1 MDMKVK
7 RVEKKIR
14 TSKDEVIKYQI
25 LTYCFLN
32 EIQISLSD
40 LLCLTEL
47 AKLDSCELT
56 KFCSLISDKKIFK
69 SPQSCRNAI
78 TKASKKDLITKSG
91 VNKKN
96 IKLNSKIEIQ
106 TEGTILLDYKL
117 LGIDTEEV

>member
-1 MDMKVK
+1 MKVK
-7 RVEKKIR
+7 KVEKKVK

-47 AKLDSCELT
+47 AKLESCELT
-56 KFCSLISDKKIFK
+56 KFCSFISDKKIFK

-78 TKASKKDLITKSG
+78 TKASKKELLVKTG
-91 VNKKN
+91 VNKKI
-96 IKLNSKIEIQ
+96 IKLNPKIEIQ

-117 LGIDTEEV
+117 LGVETKEL

>member
-7 RVEKKIR
+7 KVEKKIR
-14 TSKDEVIKYQI
+14 TSKEEVIKYQI

-47 AKLDSCELT
+47 AKLDTCELT
-56 KFCSLISDKKIFK
+56 KFCDIISDKKIFK

-91 VNKKN
+91 KNKKN

-106 TEGTILLDYKL
+106 TKGTILLDYKL

>member
-1 MDMKVK
+1 MDLMKVK
-7 RVEKKIR
+7 KVEKKVK

-47 AKLDSCELT
+47 AKLEVSELT
-56 KFCSLISDKKIFK
+56 KFCSFISDKGIFK

-78 TKASKKDLITKSG
+78 TKASKKDLIVKTG
-91 VNKKN
+91 VNKKS
-96 IKLNSKIEIQ
+96 IQLNPNIEIQ

-117 LGIDTEEV
+117 LGVES

>member
-1 MDMKVK
+1 MKVK
-7 RVEKKIR
+7 KVEKKVK

-32 EIQISLSD
+32 DIQISLSD

-47 AKLDSCELT
+47 AKLEKSELT
-56 KFCSLISDKKIFK
+56 KFCSFISKKEIFK

-78 TKASKKDLITKSG
+78 TKASKKELIIKTG
-91 VNKKN
+91 VNKK
-96 IKLNSKIEIQ
+96 IIELNPKIEIQ

-117 LGIDTEEV
+117 LGIETKEL